1 MEAKRTVSDDMVI
14 KYQPMVESYLATSV
28 RKNWN
33 EATLSISNGSDEVS
47 LGNSGWTMS
56 DIRSYLMCE
65 VFIALRNYSPNHNT
79 KESTFVYGHLSKRV
93 GSLMKKLTNKSKG
106 YGVWSSN
113 LEEILGEVD
122 SVE

>member
-1 MEAKRTVSDDMVI
+1 MDAKRTVTDDMVV
-14 KYQPMVESYLATSV
+14 KYKPMVESYLATSV

-33 EATLSISNGSDEVS
+33 EASLSMTSGVDEVS

-56 DIRSYLMCE
+56 DVRAYLMSE
-65 VFIALRNYSPNHNT
+65 VFVALRNYSPDHNT

-106 YGVWSSN
+106 YGAWTSH
-113 LEEILGEVD
+113 LEEVLGEVD